1 MAERNEAVERILLV
15 VIPLSLIFDL
25 GKHLFFPET
34 NGEWPS
40 PTVTFMTVAAE
51 LGMVIGVAGL
61 TLRRLKS
68 HQGPNNAAG
77 AWMVLPVIG
86 LLAGL
91 GLLGTRLVGGSQGE
105 LPPRST
111 QSDSIRSTAEEL
123 PPELEKVAVRLTE
136 FLESF
141 NKGEAEVVKT
151 RVMQTMHNAPRDL
164 GKLSREDLR
173 DYGVKQRTMLDAI
186 DRGVQLLS
194 EPGIS
199 DKIDRLY
206 SQPAVQNKLTREVK
220 RAEFGL
226 RRWQLVRKI
235 WGDTDRVVTIIGENW
250 DEWRSIESFPPEAE
264 QKPWQKE
271 IRQLQGELAS
281 AKKEL
286 EELIGS
292 SEATTTAPKPT
303 PDPQKVEFARLQ
315 KELKVVH
322 ATFKS
327 GWEKLLGTRW
337 ARTESEDP
345 TEGRN
350 YSYAAVLAGAI
361 PKLRKL
367 SREDLSEFRQAQ
379 RALLDSYDQALK
391 LFEESRTKGY
401 DAFNPGDNAGGWY
414 RNLPTWQAAYHAHS
428 IAYAQSELV
437 EQNWEEWKRQGPKP
451 KGKQKPWQQ
460 KAQQLQLE
468 FDAALKA
475 MDALR

>member
-1 MAERNEAVERILLV
+1 MTERNEAVERILLV
-15 VIPLSLIFDL
+15 VIPLSLIFDI
-25 GKHLFFPET
+25 GKQLFFPET

-68 HQGPNNAAG
+68 QQGSGNAAG

-91 GLLGTRLVGGSQGE
+91 GLLATRLVGGPRGE

-111 QSDSIRSTAEEL
+111 QSSAEEL
-123 PPELEKVAVRLTE
+123 PPELERVAVRLTE

-141 NKGEAEVVKT
+141 EKGEAEVVKT
-151 RVMQTMHNAPRDL
+151 RVMQTMQKAPREL

-173 DYGVKQRTMLDAI
+173 DYGIKQRAMLDAI
-186 DRGVQLLS
+186 DRGIQFLS
-194 EPGIS
+194 EPGAS

-206 SQPAVQNKLTREVK
+206 RQPAVRKITRDVK
-220 RAEFGL
+220 RGEFEL

-235 WGDTDRVVTIIGENW
+235 WGGTDRVVTIIGENW
-250 DEWRSIESFPPEAE
+250 DEWRSIESFPAEAE

-286 EELIGS
+286 EELIGA

-303 PDPQKVEFARLQ
+303 PDPKKVEFARLQ
-315 KELKVVH
+315 KELKAVH

-327 GWEKLLGTRW
+327 RWDKLLETRW
-337 ARTESEDP
+337 ARTEGDDP
-345 TEGRN
+345 IEGRN
-350 YSYAAVLAGAI
+350 SSFAAVIAGAI

-414 RNLPTWQAAYHAHS
+414 RNLPIWQAAHHAHS

-437 EQNWEEWKRQGPKP
+437 EQNWEEWKRQGPKS

-468 FDAALKA
+468 FDAAFKA
-475 MDALR
+475 WEALR